1 MTTKR
6 LARSTQRQQRVD
18 AASPPAS
25 QAAPGPGADPATR
38 GTDLRIC
45 CHGETV
51 APAQRQFQFRNLTDD
66 PRLNLRLAG
75 ILISAQGTG

>member
-6 LARSTQRQQRVD
+6 LGRPAQWQRVD
-18 AASPPAS
+18 AASPPAEEAVS
-25 QAAPGPGADPATR
+25 GPGADPTTR

-51 APAQRQFQFRNLTDD
+51 APTQRQLQFRNLTDD

-75 ILISAQGTG
+75 ILISAPGTG